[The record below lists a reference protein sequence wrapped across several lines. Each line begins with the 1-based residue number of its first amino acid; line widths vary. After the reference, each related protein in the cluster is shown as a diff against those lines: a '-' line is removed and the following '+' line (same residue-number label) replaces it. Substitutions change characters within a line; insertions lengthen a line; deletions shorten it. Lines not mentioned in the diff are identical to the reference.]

1 MKEIMPD
8 SIKLLQNLLDY
19 CSVKNKVLAKNIANI
34 GTENYNRQDVAF
46 KDVLNENMGTF
57 LKTSESQHLSAM
69 QTETSNNSRYETVN
83 DKSEEMDSGI
93 NNVNIEREMSEL
105 AENALRF
112 KFASRKVGDYY
123 KSIQS
128 VIKGA

>member
-1 MKEIMPD
+1 MPE

-19 CSVKNKVLAKNIANI
+19 CSVKNKVIAKNIANI
-34 GTENYNRQDVAF
+34 GTENYSRQDVEF

-57 LKTSESQHLSAM
+57 LKTSESQHISAL
-69 QTETSNNSRYETVN
+69 QTDPTNNSKYEIVN
-83 DKSEEMDSGI
+83 DESEEMDSGI

-112 KFASRKVGDYY
+112 KFASKKVGDYY
-123 KSIQS
+123 RSIQS
-128 VIKGA
+128 VIKG